1 MTLQTVEKLTAATK
15 ATTETLTK
23 NSAAALAGF
32 QELTKAYQALAAKN
46 VEKLTTSIHALA
58 AVKTPTEFVQLQ
70 QKLFQESVEA
80 AVTESKTLAELT
92 FSSFTSTLKTAK

>member
-70 QKLFQESVEA
+70 QSVEA

-92 FSSFTSTLKTAK
+92 FSIFTSTLKTAK